1 MYSFCIKKNII
12 RVFIA
17 LAALIF
23 NPFSMEKAQAQKD
36 YQVEK
41 AYNNLISQGDSLFEA
56 KSYEGAMKAFQKAA
70 RLKPLEE
77 YPHLKMQVIE
87 TMTGMEKFYDKPGDK
102 QEKTA
107 EKTVDKPVDRQ
118 EAPLVE
124 EIPEEPEEEEVTE
137 TVSALKDETA
147 IRDSIRRAILDLYQ
161 DTLAKLDD
169 KDDRLMKSLIYNQ
182 IGDTF
187 NALND
192 NPMAIEFYQKA
203 LMVEVEEGDMKS
215 VGKVYKN
222 MGDAYYKSGNF
233 DSSIETYEK
242 SVEAKVKTGDK
253 KGASDVMT
261 NIGNVYESTYDM
273 DKALDY
279 YERSAEIKDDIDDK
293 EGMSEVMGNIG
304 NIYYQKK
311 ILPKS
316 IESYIKSAT
325 LQEQTNKKEDLG
337 ETYNKLG
344 VAYAEMGK
352 FEEAENYYE
361 KSLDLNENLGN
372 KKESSMALNNLG
384 NINFNQNKYKKA
396 INYYEQSL
404 SIKESEK
411 YNSGKAISLFNLA
424 NAYRRVNDYEKASE
438 LYETSMELA
447 KENNLTELK
456 AKSIKGLESVYMETK
471 QLDKANEYTEML
483 AQAGMTGV
491 DIEEP
496 VSERTIIGS
505 DAEPQEM
512 IKYLTEEILRQKQLF
527 ELEAEKRAKEN
538 KINML
543 RLQNQD
549 EQIKKQRVFLI
560 SLTAVVLLVMAVLFL
575 LKKQVEQ
582 KKKANTALQEKN
594 QTISKQQKQIT
605 DNITSASYIQ
615 RAALPPD
622 ETIATDIGE
631 HLILNMPK
639 DIVSGDFYWVE
650 KKGNK
655 VYIAVADCTGHGVQG
670 AIVSMLGISLL
681 NEIVNKNYK
690 SPTGELLDQL
700 SQKVKLSLHQQGTDL
715 EDIREGMDIV
725 FCKLDKDTLEIE
737 YSTANNPIYVVR
749 GTELI
754 ELKGNRSPIG
764 YYSKKINFKTEKA
777 QLQKGDTIYMFSD
790 GYADQLGGD
799 QHKKFLS
806 KRFKNL
812 LVEID
817 NKPLGERREILHQKH
832 IQWRGKYSQVDD
844 IIVMGV
850 KL

>member
-1 MYSFCIKKNII
+1 L
-12 RVFIA
+12 FIA
-17 LAALIF
+17 LAALLF
-23 NPFSMEKAQAQKD
+23 NPVTAEKTLAQKD

-41 AYNNLISQGDSLFEA
+41 AYNNLITRGDSLFEA
-56 KSYEGAMKAFQKAA
+56 KDYQGSMKAFQKAA

-102 QEKTA
+102 KDEPSQPA
-107 EKTVDKPVDRQ
+107 EET
-118 EAPLVE
+118 
-124 EIPEEPEEEEVTE
+124 EEVPVAEE
-137 TVSALKDETA
+137 TGEELETGEAELPPPLQDKTA
-147 IRDSIRRAILDLYQ
+147 IRDSIRRAILALYQ

-169 KDDRLMKSLIYNQ
+169 KDDRLIKSVIYNQ

-187 NALND
+187 NAVND

-261 NIGNVYESTYDM
+261 NIGNVYETTYEM

-293 EGMSEVMGNIG
+293 EGMSKVMDNIG

-325 LQEQTNKKEDLG
+325 LQEQTNKKDELG

-361 KSLDLNENLGN
+361 RSFDLNENLGN

-396 INYYEQSL
+396 INYYEKSL
-404 SIKESEK
+404 SIKEDEN
-411 YNSGKAISLFNLA
+411 YNSGKAVSLFNLA

-438 LYETSMELA
+438 LYETSMKLA
-447 KENNLTELK
+447 EENNLSELK
-456 AKSIKGLESVYMETK
+456 AKSIKGLASVFTETK
-471 QLDKANEYTEML
+471 QLDKAEEYTVML
-483 AQAGMTGV
+483 ASTGLEDV
-491 DIEEP
+491 NIDDP
-496 VSERTIIGS
+496 VSERTIIDAGS
-505 DAEPQEM
+505 EPEDM

-527 ELEAEKRAKEN
+527 ELEAEKREKEN

-560 SLTAVVLLVMAVLFL
+560 SLTAVVLLVLAVLFL

-582 KKKANTALQEKN
+582 KKKANMALREKN
-594 QTISKQQKQIT
+594 QTISKQKKLIT

-631 HLILNMPK
+631 HLILNLPK

-650 KKGNK
+650 KKGSK

-700 SQKVKLSLHQQGTDL
+700 SQKVKLSLHQQGTDI

-725 FCKLDKDTLEIE
+725 FCKLDKDTLELE

-749 GTELI
+749 GSELI

-764 YYSKKINFKTEKA
+764 YYSKKINFKTETAK
-777 QLQKGDTIYMFSD
+777 LQKGDTIYMFSD

-817 NKPLGERREILHQKH
+817 SKPLTERREILHQKH
-832 IQWRGKYSQVDD
+832 VEWRGKYSQVDD